1 MIQRSRFGVL
11 PLLILT
17 VHSALAQSP
26 GSEKTL
32 VVMLGTGTPLPD
44 PARSG
49 QRRQNGN
56 QVANLKRSEAR
67 QLRNAKRGNA
77 IVFETACEA
86 LRPRLLK
93 IAQRITRNRED
104 AEDAVQ
110 DSLMRAYL
118 HIEDRRKPDG
128 ASGFR
133 KAPIFERPDKLVTP
147 CVRIFGCDFVQIFG
161 TEPRE
166 QLGRTTIEGNR
177 LRCRFFLPQHRRNS
191 VIGNAV
197 FLVCAVGITA
207 GIIEISEQ

>member
-67 QLRNAKRGNA
+67 QLRNTKRGNA
-77 IVFETACEA
+77 IVFETVCEA

-93 IAQRITRNRED
+93 VAQRITRNRED

-133 KAPIFERPDKLVTP
+133 KAPIFERPASWSRHAYVSSGVTSFRFLERNFENNSAGQRQKAI
-147 CVRIFGCDFVQIFG
+147 VFGAASSFLNIAG
-161 TEPRE
+161 TR
-166 QLGRTTIEGNR
+166 
-177 LRCRFFLPQHRRNS
+177 
-191 VIGNAV
+191 
-197 FLVCAVGITA
+197 
-207 GIIEISEQ
+207 